1 MKQVHQEEWVILEKL
16 AHKDLLAMLV
26 LLGKMEMM
34 VSKENQENQVQLEIE
49 ELGEELACL
58 VLMEDLVSKD

>member
-1 MKQVHQEEWVILEKL
+1 MLRYEAQFLNCIFR

-34 VSKENQENQVQLEIE
+34 
-49 ELGEELACL
+49 
-58 VLMEDLVSKD
+58 